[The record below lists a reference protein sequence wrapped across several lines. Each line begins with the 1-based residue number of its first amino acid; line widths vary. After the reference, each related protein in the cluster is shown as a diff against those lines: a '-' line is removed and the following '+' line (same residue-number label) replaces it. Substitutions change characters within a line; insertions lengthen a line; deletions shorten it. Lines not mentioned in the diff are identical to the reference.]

1 MVQYLFVFKSWI
13 APTLTPF
20 FVQLASMHEHFH
32 SFMRSVL
39 HIADQQT
46 NGKFCHCL
54 FEPND
59 IGSSNIIYM
68 ISNILNDNY
77 QIFFLL
83 VHFCNYLPSYFIC
96 STYSLDLNSLKIK
109 YNFLLKSNPAH
120 ASNQIISTPLKNHNK
135 IKKKNTKQ
143 TNN

>member
-1 MVQYLFVFKSWI
+1 MFKSWI
-13 APTLTPF
+13 APTTLTPF
-20 FVQLASMHEHFH
+20 FVQLASTHEHFH
-32 SFMRSVL
+32 SFMRSML

-77 QIFFLL
+77 QIFFIS
-83 VHFCNYLPSYFIC
+83 VHFCNYLSSYFIC

-135 IKKKNTKQ
+135 IKKKHQ
-143 TNN
+143 TNKQLSR

>member
-1 MVQYLFVFKSWI
+1 MFKSWI

-20 FVQLASMHEHFH
+20 FVQLASMHEHIH

-46 NGKFCHCL
+46 DGQFCHCL
-54 FEPND
+54 FEPNE

-77 QIFFLL
+77 QIFFIS
-83 VHFCNYLPSYFIC
+83 VHFCNYCNLSSYFIC
-96 STYSLDLNSLKIK
+96 STLSLDLNSLKIK
-109 YNFLLKSNPAH
+109 YNFLLRSNPAH
-120 ASNQIISTPLKNHNK
+120 ASNRILSTPLKNHNK
-135 IKKKNTKQ
+135 I
-143 TNN
+143 